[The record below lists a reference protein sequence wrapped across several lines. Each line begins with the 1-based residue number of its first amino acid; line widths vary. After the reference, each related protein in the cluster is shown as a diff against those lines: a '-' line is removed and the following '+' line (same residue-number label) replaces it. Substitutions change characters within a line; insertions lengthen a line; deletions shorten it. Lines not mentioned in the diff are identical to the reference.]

1 MRSQHEGLGNQ
12 TKIEEGGLIK
22 LSGAFLLDHEEEI
35 LNLVKRE
42 GKLATERNEKAKLV
56 KIDKANGV
64 LAIRTSDHNL
74 ALRIGKALTHAY
86 KGQHTYKFLKGEK
99 FVEVEWQRD

>member
-1 MRSQHEGLGNQ
+1 MRNHREEFRNPQ
-12 TKIEEGGLIK
+12 KIEEGGLIK

-35 LNLVKRE
+35 LNLVKKE
-42 GKLATERNEKAKLV
+42 GKLASERNEKAKLV
-56 KIDKANGV
+56 KIDKANGS
-64 LAIRTSDHNL
+64 LAITTSDHNL

-86 KGQHTYKFLKGEK
+86 KGQHSYKFLKGEK

>member
-1 MRSQHEGLGNQ
+1 MRSHYDGFRSPE
-12 TKIEEGGLIK
+12 KIEEGGLIK

-35 LNLVKRE
+35 LNLVKKE
-42 GKLATERNEKAKLV
+42 GKLASERNERAKLV
-56 KIDKANGV
+56 KIDKADGH
-64 LAIRTSDHNL
+64 LAITTSDHNL

-99 FVEVEWQRD
+99 YVEVEWQRD